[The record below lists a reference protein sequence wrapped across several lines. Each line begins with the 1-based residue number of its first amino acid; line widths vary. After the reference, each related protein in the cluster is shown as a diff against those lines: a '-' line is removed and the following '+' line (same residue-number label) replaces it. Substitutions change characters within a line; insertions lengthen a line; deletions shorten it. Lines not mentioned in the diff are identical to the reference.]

1 MNSEHLPPQDNNDNN
16 KAPDFSGYP
25 VTDPD
30 IFLSSQ
36 EATERLVSKSDK
48 HVSPEDT
55 RRLVDSLASFRQY
68 ITDIAIQAG
77 RLAGEGDYMGALSI
91 LGSEQNARFLLEEYA
106 DEVIEGARKQLIGE
120 AEDQLDS

>member
-1 MNSEHLPPQDNNDNN
+1 MNNEYSPPQGNNNN

-48 HVSPEDT
+48 HVGPEDT

-77 RLAGEGDYMGALSI
+77 RLAGEGDYIGALSI

>member
-1 MNSEHLPPQDNNDNN
+1 MNNEYFPPQDNNNN

-36 EATERLVSKSDK
+36 EDTERLVSKSDK
-48 HVSPEDT
+48 HVSPEDI
-55 RRLVDSLASFRQY
+55 RRLVDSLASIQQY
-68 ITDIAIQAG
+68 FIDVSVQAG
-77 RLAGEGDYMGALSI
+77 RLAGEGDYIGALSI

-106 DEVIEGARKQLIGE
+106 DEIITGAGEQLVEEIEN
-120 AEDQLDS
+120 QLDS

>member
-1 MNSEHLPPQDNNDNN
+1 MNNEYSPPQDNNNN

-36 EATERLVSKSDK
+36 EDTERLVSKSDK
-48 HVSPEDT
+48 HVSPEDI
-55 RRLVDSLASFRQY
+55 RRLVDSLASIQQY
-68 ITDIAIQAG
+68 FIDVSVQAG
-77 RLAGEGDYMGALSI
+77 RLAGEGDYIGALSI

>member
-1 MNSEHLPPQDNNDNN
+1 MNNEYPPPQDNNNN

-36 EATERLVSKSDK
+36 EDTERLVSKSDK
-48 HVSPEDT
+48 HVSPEDI
-55 RRLVDSLASFRQY
+55 RRLVDSLASIQQY
-68 ITDIAIQAG
+68 FIDVSVQAG
-77 RLAGEGDYMGALSI
+77 RLAGEGDYIGALSI

>member
-1 MNSEHLPPQDNNDNN
+1 MNNEYSPSQDNNNN

-30 IFLSSQ
+30 IFLSIQ
-36 EATERLVSKSDK
+36 EDTERLVSKSDK
-48 HVSPEDT
+48 HVSPEDI
-55 RRLVDSLASFRQY
+55 RRLVDSLASIQQY
-68 ITDIAIQAG
+68 FIDVSVQAG
-77 RLAGEGDYMGALSI
+77 RLAGEGDYIGALSI

>member
-1 MNSEHLPPQDNNDNN
+1 MNNEYSTPPQDNNNN

-55 RRLVDSLASFRQY
+55 RRLVDSLAGFRQY

-77 RLAGEGDYMGALSI
+77 RLAGEGDYIGALSI
-91 LGSEQNARFLLEEYA
+91 LGSEQNARDLLGEYA
-106 DEVIEGARKQLIGE
+106 DEIITGAGEQLVEEIEN
-120 AEDQLDS
+120 QLDS

>member
-1 MNSEHLPPQDNNDNN
+1 MNNEYSPPQDNNNNN

-48 HVSPEDT
+48 HVSPEDI
-55 RRLVDSLASFRQY
+55 RRLVDSLASIQQY
-68 ITDIAIQAG
+68 FIDVPVQAG
-77 RLAGEGDYMGALSI
+77 RLAGEGDYIGALSI

>member
-1 MNSEHLPPQDNNDNN
+1 MNNEYSPPQDNNNN

-36 EATERLVSKSDK
+36 EDTERLVSKSDK
-48 HVSPEDT
+48 HVSPEDI
-55 RRLVDSLASFRQY
+55 RRLVDSLAGFRQY

-77 RLAGEGDYMGALSI
+77 QLAGGGDYMGALSI
-91 LGSEQNARFLLEEYA
+91 LGSEQNARDLLGEYA
-106 DEVIEGARKQLIGE
+106 DEIITGAGEQLVEEIEN
-120 AEDQLDS
+120 QLDS

>member
-1 MNSEHLPPQDNNDNN
+1 MNNKYPPQDNNNN

-36 EATERLVSKSDK
+36 EDTERLVSKSDK

-77 RLAGEGDYMGALSI
+77 RLAGEGDYIGALSI

>member
-1 MNSEHLPPQDNNDNN
+1 MNNEYSPPQDNNNN

-36 EATERLVSKSDK
+36 EDTERLVSKSDK
-48 HVSPEDT
+48 HVSPEDI
-55 RRLVDSLASFRQY
+55 RRLVDSLASIQQY
-68 ITDIAIQAG
+68 FIDVSVQAG
-77 RLAGEGDYMGALSI
+77 RLAGEGDYIGALSI

-106 DEVIEGARKQLIGE
+106 DEVIEGAREQLIRE
-120 AEDQLDS
+120 AENQLDS

>member
-1 MNSEHLPPQDNNDNN
+1 MNNEYFPPPQDNNNN

-36 EATERLVSKSDK
+36 EDTERLVSKSDK
-48 HVSPEDT
+48 HVSPEDI
-55 RRLVDSLASFRQY
+55 RRLVDSLASIQQY
-68 ITDIAIQAG
+68 FIDVSVQAG
-77 RLAGEGDYMGALSI
+77 RLAGEGDYIGALSI

-106 DEVIEGARKQLIGE
+106 DEIITGAGEQLVEEIEN
-120 AEDQLDS
+120 QLDS

>member
-1 MNSEHLPPQDNNDNN
+1 MNNEYSPPQDNNNN

-36 EATERLVSKSDK
+36 EDTERLVSKSDK
-48 HVSPEDT
+48 HVSPEDI
-55 RRLVDSLASFRQY
+55 RRLVDSLASIQQY
-68 ITDIAIQAG
+68 FIDVSVQAG
-77 RLAGEGDYMGALSI
+77 RLAGEGDYIGALSI

-106 DEVIEGARKQLIGE
+106 DEIITGAGEQLVEEIEN
-120 AEDQLDS
+120 QLDS